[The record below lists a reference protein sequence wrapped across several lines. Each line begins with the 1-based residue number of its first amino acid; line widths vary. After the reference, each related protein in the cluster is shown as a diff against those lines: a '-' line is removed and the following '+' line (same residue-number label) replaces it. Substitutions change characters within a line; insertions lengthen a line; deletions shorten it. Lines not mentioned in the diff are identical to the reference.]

1 MIYSKNVH
9 EMGNHARADAFS
21 FTIVHEATGMKGS
34 QVVAVSI
41 CPWRGFH
48 IGKKVL
54 FFARRSNAQET
65 GFYLRLL
72 LVPRSYVGPF
82 SILAIRNVSGFYEFL
97 MRMGC
102 VSMQWQ
108 PRKQHIIFSLMR
120 YMHRDERH
128 RGISASSID
137 GGRARR
143 VPSSS
148 FKIPLKA
155 CQPNSVDLWST
166 EM

>member
-1 MIYSKNVH
+1 MIYSKNAR
-9 EMGNHARADAFS
+9 EIGNFARADAFS
-21 FTIVHEATGMKGS
+21 FTIVHEAIGMKGS

-54 FFARRSNAQET
+54 FARRSNAQET

-108 PRKQHIIFSLMR
+108 PRKQHIIFSLVR
-120 YMHRDERH
+120 YMHQDERH
-128 RGISASSID
+128 QDISASSTD

-148 FKIPLKA
+148 SKIPLKD
-155 CQPNSVDLWST
+155 CEPNSVDLWST

>member
-1 MIYSKNVH
+1 MKWETTRVLTHFLLRSCTKRPVW
-9 EMGNHARADAFS
+9 
-21 FTIVHEATGMKGS
+21 KGS

-82 SILAIRNVSGFYEFL
+82 STRNVSGFYEFP

-120 YMHRDERH
+120 YMRRDERH

-155 CQPNSVDLWST
+155 CEPNSVDLWST

>member
-1 MIYSKNVH
+1 MIYSKKAR
-9 EMGNHARADAFS
+9 EIGNFARADAIS

-54 FFARRSNAQET
+54 LFARRSNAQET

-102 VSMQWQ
+102 VSMRWQ
-108 PRKQHIIFSLMR
+108 PRKQHIIFSLVR

-128 RGISASSID
+128 RDISSTD

-148 FKIPLKA
+148 SKIPLKD
-155 CQPNSVDLWST
+155 CEPNSIDLWST